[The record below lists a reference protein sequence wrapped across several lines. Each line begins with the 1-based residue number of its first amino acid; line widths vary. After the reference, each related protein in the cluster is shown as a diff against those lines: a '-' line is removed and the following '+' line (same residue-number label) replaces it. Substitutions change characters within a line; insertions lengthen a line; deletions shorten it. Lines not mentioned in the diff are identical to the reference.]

1 MLLLLIHEN
10 IRLFLLYYRALFS
23 LHCAYSGNDP
33 CYSTRML
40 YWLDAIDMLVPGV
53 TVFLRKPRHMQH
65 ERKTENLTRELE
77 KHCTVVYTSMA

>member
-1 MLLLLIHEN
+1 
-10 IRLFLLYYRALFS
+10 
-23 LHCAYSGNDP
+23 
-33 CYSTRML
+33 ML

-53 TVFLRKPRHMQH
+53 TVFLRKPRHMHH